1 MDMSE
6 NEKQLEVT
14 IPDDAEAK
22 NEPIIEIIDDQVDQN
37 AKSDEENKEDGEEDV
52 ESQLK
57 SLKNRLEKER
67 QARKEAE
74 DRARQAQQKLHN
86 AYNEVE
92 DTNLQLVNSAIDT
105 VKRDNDILK
114 SHYAAAMAAGDY
126 EKSAE
131 IQETLAANSAKL
143 LQLENGRHAMENKP
157 KTAPQVSSDPVEQF
171 ASQLSSRS
179 AEWIRKN
186 PQCVTD
192 PRLMQK
198 MVAAHNLAVADG
210 YQPDTDDYFS
220 VIEDT
225 LKLNRREKRQEM
237 QDQQNE
243 DSPLSSASKPV
254 PRQAPPPPAP
264 ANRNGS
270 TRPNVVRLTSAEA
283 ETARMFGMTDV
294 EYAKHKVAL
303 QKEGKLPN

>member
-1 MDMSE
+1 MADE
-6 NEKQLEVT
+6 EKQLEIT
-14 IPDDAEAK
+14 LPDENQPK
-22 NEPIIEIIDDQVDQN
+22 VEEQIEPIVEVIGEN
-37 AKSDEENKEDGEEDV
+37 DEEVPQFNKDGDENDEDDV
-52 ESQLK
+52 QKQLK
-57 SLKNRLEKER
+57 KLKKKLEREK

-74 DRARQAQQKLHN
+74 ERALQAQQQLN
-86 AYNEVE
+86 SAYNEVE

-114 SHYAAAMAAGDY
+114 SHYANAMASGDY
-126 EKSAE
+126 ERAAE
-131 IQETLAANSAKL
+131 IQETMSANSAKL
-143 LQLENGRHAMENKP
+143 LQLENGKQAMQSKP
-157 KTAPQVSSDPVEQF
+157 KVLADPVEQF

-210 YQPDTDDYFS
+210 YQPDSDDYFGF
-220 VIEDT
+220 IEDT
-225 LKLNRREKRQEM
+225 LRLNRRDRRQET
-237 QDQQNE
+237 QE
-243 DSPLSSASKPV
+243 EESPLSSASKPV
-254 PRQAPPPPAP
+254 SRQAPPPAAP
-264 ANRNGS
+264 ANRNSS

-283 ETARMFGMTDV
+283 ETAKMFGMTEQ
-294 EYAKHKVAL
+294 EYAKNKLML